1 MLNALSELG
10 SNDKAL
16 NVPKKWCVY
25 SKACLKYSE
34 KLVSYLARYTRKGML
49 HESRLINVHGG
60 RVRFSYRDSANGNRQ
75 RIMTLSH
82 EAFIGCYLAHV
93 LPRGF
98 VRIRHYGF
106 LANACRAKKLTMIR
120 SQCGA
125 AVKVSEAGKSEQ
137 SNSTPPSWPCKRC
150 QTGRLYLMSVLL
162 AGVCNKDK
170 ENRQQEETIRTR

>member
-1 MLNALSELG
+1 MN
-10 SNDKAL
+10 
-16 NVPKKWCVY
+16 
-25 SKACLKYSE
+25 
-34 KLVSYLARYTRKGML
+34 T
-49 HESRLINVHGG
+49 LIEQVHLEN
-60 RVRFSYRDSANGNRQ
+60 SYRAPANGNRQ

-82 EAFIGCYLAHV
+82 EAFIGRYLAHV

-137 SNSTPPSWPCKRC
+137 SNSTPPSWP
-150 QTGRLYLMSVLL
+150 
-162 AGVCNKDK
+162 
-170 ENRQQEETIRTR
+170 